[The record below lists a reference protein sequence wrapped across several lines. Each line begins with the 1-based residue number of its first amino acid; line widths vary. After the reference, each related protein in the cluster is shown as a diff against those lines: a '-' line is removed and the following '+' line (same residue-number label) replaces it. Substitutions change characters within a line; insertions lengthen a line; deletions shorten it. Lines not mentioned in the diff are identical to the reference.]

1 MPSGLQPLVG
11 REGDRHIVS
20 ATPLHFDA
28 SHGPPSIVIRL
39 AHAANVEAAAVVLLA
54 DVCRR
59 PAAIPFVLHHILH
72 RSPLDAAT
80 LRQNVTSP
88 GGTTA
93 AALEVLMAEG
103 GLERLMTAAIA
114 AATKRSR
121 DLAG

>member
-1 MPSGLQPLVG
+1 VAGL
-11 REGDRHIVS
+11 
-20 ATPLHFDA
+20 
-28 SHGPPSIVIRL
+28 
-39 AHAANVEAAAVVLLA
+39 
-54 DVCRR
+54 
-59 PAAIPFVLHHILH
+59 PAALAATLARATVAGAGELLH
-72 RSPLDAAT
+72 RSPLDATT

-121 DLAG
+121 DLAGGADRLGRAACNECAASADTASRGRPWNHPRGRPTLIAPE